1 VFDVSKQTLIAF
13 LVGLNLLLAG
23 ALLLSGDVLPAARA
37 QSGGSVGNY
46 LAATAAIDG
55 QQYEILYVLD
65 LSTRRLHAFAPTN
78 IQTKRL
84 EHLDE
89 RDLEADFRR

>member
-1 VFDVSKQTLIAF
+1 MSKQTLIA
-13 LVGLNLLLAG
+13 LLIGLNVLLAG
-23 ALLLSGDVLPAARA
+23 ALVVSSYSLPAAHA
-37 QSGGSVGNY
+37 QTGGAGGSYV
-46 LAATAAIDG
+46 AATAAIDG
-55 QQYEILYVLD
+55 QQFEILYVLD